1 MNAFMGAIDDLFAN
15 PDIAR
20 DVVWRPRGIG
30 DGIPVRAIVRRPD
43 RNAEFGDIA
52 VHTATAVFE
61 VRVSEVPA
69 PAEGDTITLDGET
82 FVLQGE
88 PVRDAERLVWAID
101 TRPA

>member
-1 MNAFMGAIDDLFAN
+1 MIVFAAAIDDLFAN

-52 VHTATAVFE
+52 VHMATAVFE

>member
-43 RNAEFGDIA
+43 RNAEFGDIV
-52 VHTATAVFE
+52 VHMATAVFE